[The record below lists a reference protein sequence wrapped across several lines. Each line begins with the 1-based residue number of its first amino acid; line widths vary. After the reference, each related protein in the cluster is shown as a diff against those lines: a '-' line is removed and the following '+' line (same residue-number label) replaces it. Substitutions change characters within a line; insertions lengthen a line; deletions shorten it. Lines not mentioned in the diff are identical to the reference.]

1 MAEHDKDE
9 TTQEVWAIYR
19 FRNPSVDASD
29 ARLALL
35 GRFIDKRR
43 SAGEDDPEELL
54 AEGLALL
61 RRLDQHGD
69 ADVD

>member
-9 TTQEVWAIYR
+9 TTEEVWAIYR
-19 FRNPSVDASD
+19 FRNPVVDACD
-29 ARLALL
+29 AKLALL
-35 GRFIDKRR
+35 ARFIEKRR
-43 SAGEDDPEELL
+43 NAGEDDREELL

-61 RRLDQHGD
+61 QRLDRHGD